1 VETQS
6 DGTEVRHYRSVTD
19 GDLQREAKVLRLL
32 EERFDDWQ
40 AKGYIPSRRIEPGDK
55 TDEPIRTRGWTHW
68 HHLFNPRQ
76 LLTLGTFSSIV
87 DQFTDDRHSHV
98 LSLLGLGRL
107 ADWNAKLGGWLP
119 QAVNE
124 KGNQVFSNQALNTKY
139 DYCTRGLL
147 KLDTTWYIQSGIA
160 RECEVETVK
169 EYIVEPESASNVES
183 RADFWITDPP
193 YADAINYHELS
204 EFFLAWYDKL
214 AHELFPEWY
223 TDSKRAL
230 AITGDEE
237 GFRRDM
243 VSSYRNLTHHMP
255 DGGAQIVMFTHQDAS
270 VWADLAL
277 ILWAAGLRVTAAW
290 TIATETSTALKKGN
304 YVQGTVLLILRKR
317 TTDATAFTDELKV
330 QIEDEVTSQ
339 LDAMQALDEDETDP
353 SFGDTDYQLAAYAAA
368 LRVLTQYSSVEEWD
382 IERELSRSRKS
393 GAPSPIEGI
402 IDEAVQIAADHLIP
416 QGFDSFL
423 WKTLTPAE
431 RLYLKGLELESHGEF
446 RTGAYQELARG
457 FGVREYK
464 HLFANSRANE
474 TRFKNATE
482 FGTKQLGGDGFAGS
496 HVRHALFA
504 IHEAREQNDAQA
516 GRLWLRN
523 EVTGYWS
530 HRKKLIEILRFLAG
544 MGAASA
550 YWEDDAPAARL
561 VAGAVE
567 NDHA

>member
-1 VETQS
+1 
-6 DGTEVRHYRSVTD
+6 
-19 GDLQREAKVLRLL
+19 
-32 EERFDDWQ
+32 
-40 AKGYIPSRRIEPGDK
+40 
-55 TDEPIRTRGWTHW
+55 
-68 HHLFNPRQ
+68 
-76 LLTLGTFSSIV
+76 
-87 DQFTDDRHSHV
+87 
-98 LSLLGLGRL
+98 
-107 ADWNAKLGGWLP
+107 
-119 QAVNE
+119 
-124 KGNQVFSNQALNTKY
+124 
-139 DYCTRGLL
+139 
-147 KLDTTWYIQSGIA
+147 
-160 RECEVETVK
+160 
-169 EYIVEPESASNVES
+169 
-183 RADFWITDPP
+183 
-193 YADAINYHELS
+193 
-204 EFFLAWYDKL
+204 
-214 AHELFPEWY
+214 
-223 TDSKRAL
+223 
-230 AITGDEE
+230 
-237 GFRRDM
+237 M
-243 VSSYRNLTHHMP
+243 
-255 DGGAQIVMFTHQDAS
+255 
-270 VWADLAL
+270 WADLAL

-290 TIATETSTALKKGN
+290 TIATETGSALKKGN
-304 YVQGTVLLILRKR
+304 YVQGTVLLVLRKR
-317 TTDATAFTDELKV
+317 TSDATAFTDELKV

-353 SFGDTDYQLAAYAAA
+353 SFGDTDYQFAAYAAA

-393 GAPSPIEGI
+393 GEPSPIEGI

-423 WKTLTPAE
+423 WKTLTPEE

-457 FGVREYK
+457 FGVREYTP
-464 HLFANSRANE
+464 LFANSRANE

-482 FGTKQLGGDGFAGS
+482 FGSKQLGGDGFGGS

-530 HRKKLIEILRFLAG
+530 HRKKLIEILQFLAG
-544 MGAASA
+544 MGAASD